1 MDLSERRVCKK
12 VERNCPKGRK
22 KFRRKAKESMS
33 LRMRFLLLFLLNT
46 VLVAGFIGVVSYR
59 DLKKLYMTEVD
70 HSIWKATDSV
80 CTELKAAYVSL
91 EEATMLLTG
100 DTDIRED
107 LEEYLSLLDGT
118 VLKGERQIV
127 EGSMLKE
134 RIVSRVSS
142 IVGANQLFGSA
153 LCYETTNGNVLIR
166 YSAVTDGNV
175 FTEEEYPVLYHS
187 GKFIVNGIHET
198 VGSGNAWVISASRQ
212 LLGKERPVSIYVE
225 TRSSFLNGLFRSQRY
240 HKDAFF
246 VMTDSHGNVIYSEDA
261 QKISVGSS
269 ISFGPEQKKEKEGKY
284 WYFRS
289 GESGYE
295 IVEVIP
301 EVVYEKEPIPGLD
314 HFAKVVGLSL
324 IVMSG
329 VALFALRS
337 VYRPMEDFR
346 NSCRSIFA
354 QEQRQLY
361 DRQQTA
367 ALAMEYTHVPEF
379 DELLDEFYE
388 ESRSNLELSK
398 KVQEKEKR
406 QKELE
411 LEKLMIQI
419 NPHFIHNTLNCV
431 QWVARMHEDK
441 EIEQMVSLFIKI
453 LNYNLGKGSAF
464 VTLTEELAAVKNYME
479 LQKIKKNLRV
489 SVTTMIDVGLGNMLI
504 PRFILQPVVENALFY
519 GKGADG
525 RVILQVTAKEALEG
539 WFDLTVRDFGMGMEE
554 ETLCRVREGL
564 KEESREGEKEKT
576 GIGLRFVEKMVTFY
590 CGDRAGIFLESAKKE
605 GTAVRIHLPKK
616 KDLGKGNLEEE

>member
-1 MDLSERRVCKK
+1 MEASKGCKK
-12 VERNCPKGRK
+12 VERSCQTGRK
-22 KFRRKAKESMS
+22 IFGGWGAKENMS

-46 VLVAGFIGVVSYR
+46 VLVAGFIGVVSYL
-59 DLKKLYMTEVD
+59 DLKKLYVTEVD
-70 HSIWKATDSV
+70 HSIWKTTDSV
-80 CTELKAAYVSL
+80 CTELKTAYESL
-91 EEATMLLTG
+91 EETTMLLTG

-107 LEEYLSLLDGT
+107 FEEYLSLLEGT

-127 EGSMLKE
+127 EGTMLKD
-134 RIVSRVSS
+134 RIAARIGS
-142 IVGANQLFGSA
+142 IIGVNQLFESA
-153 LCYETTNGNVLIR
+153 LCYETTNGNILIR
-166 YSAVTDGNV
+166 NSALLDGNV

-187 GKFIVNGIHET
+187 GSFIANGIHET

-225 TRSSFLNGLFRSQRY
+225 TKSSFLNGLFRNQRY
-240 HKDAFF
+240 HKEAFF
-246 VMTDSHGNVIYSEDA
+246 VMADSHGNVIYSEDA

-269 ISFGPEQKKEKEGKY
+269 IVFEPEKRKEKEGKY

-289 GESGYE
+289 KESGYE
-295 IVEVIP
+295 IIEVIP
-301 EVVYEKEPIPGLD
+301 EAVYEKGIYTWLGP
-314 HFAKVVGLSL
+314 FCKVVGLSL
-324 IVMSG
+324 IAMSG
-329 VALFALRS
+329 VALFALRT

-361 DRQQTA
+361 DGKPA
-367 ALAMEYTHVPEF
+367 GALAREYTHVPEF

-388 ESRSNLELSK
+388 ESRSNLELSR

-453 LNYNLGKGSAF
+453 LNYNLGKGSTF
-464 VTLTEELAAVKNYME
+464 VTLTEELSAVKNYME
-479 LQKIKKNLRV
+479 LQKIKKNLKV
-489 SVTTMIDVGLGNMLI
+489 SVTTVIDVGLGNMLI

-525 RVILQVTAKEALEG
+525 RVILQVTAKEAQEG
-539 WFDLTVRDFGMGMEE
+539 WFDLTVRDFGNGMEE
-554 ETLCRVREGL
+554 EELRRVREGL
-564 KEESREGEKEKT
+564 KEESREGEKT

-590 CGDRAGIFLESAKKE
+590 CGDRAGIFLESVEKE

-616 KDLGKGNLEEE
+616 KD